1 MNNPKLLRLPKYFN
15 MRNQLTFLL
24 GLLLLW
30 TTGCSNG
37 GRQSESAPVAEAV
50 GDELPLHQLDLSALS
65 SPVTGWTEVGGLRFD
80 PQGNAVLE
88 PESGTG
94 ILLSQGTAD
103 GSPAVFDP
111 GISHQ
116 DLKIALDFLLPPA
129 GAIELIFQGKYPL
142 TLNDSWRQEEVF
154 CGSVAGQTPAVNA
167 AKAPGLWQHF
177 SASFQA
183 PDFNDAG
190 EKIAN
195 ACLKEVRLNGMLL
208 FAKIE
213 LPSEQASLVGPLLM
227 SGSPNTAIRNLQYK
241 QYGDQSLRLE
251 DISYQLYHGDWD
263 VLPDFQTLTPVD
275 SGQAD
280 FIDLSLAGKN
290 DKYAM
295 KFSGNLYVPT
305 AGDYFLQS
313 IIDDGGDILIDR
325 QLVLHNDG
333 EPNIG
338 TEQTITRLDSGW
350 HDFTLTYFQDHW
362 GAVARIMYEGP
373 EIAMQRLA
381 SGPEV
386 SDRQEWTPPT
396 LPIEQLEAPE
406 LLRCFAD
413 YQDTKRTHVIA
424 VGIPGGPHYLYDLE
438 QMALLKTWRGA
449 FADVAGMWINRGEHQ
464 LMQPLNAAI
473 ELNDGLPVAQM
484 SFQNSNWPTSDPEGL
499 KRYGYDLDQAGLPTF
514 KYQIGA
520 HKIEDRL
527 APDEAGYSLTRQ
539 LVQDGPAPL
548 IVQLARG
555 AEVIQLGSG
564 LYRIDGQYYL
574 QMLTSDSVFIHE
586 GRSLRAI
593 LDQAPLRY
601 RIIW

>member
-1 MNNPKLLRLPKYFN
+1 M
-15 MRNQLTFLL
+15 
-24 GLLLLW
+24 
-30 TTGCSNG
+30 
-37 GRQSESAPVAEAV
+37 
-50 GDELPLHQLDLSALS
+50 PLHQLDLSALS
-65 SPVTGWTEVGGLRFD
+65 SQTPGWTEVGGLRFD
-80 PQGNAVLE
+80 PQGNANLE
-88 PESGTG
+88 REPGTG
-94 ILLSQGTAD
+94 ILISQGAED

-129 GAIELIFQGKYPL
+129 GSIELIFQGNYSL
-142 TLNDSWRQEEVF
+142 TLNDSWLQEQAF
-154 CGSVAGQTPAVNA
+154 CGSIAGQTPAVNA

-195 ACLKEVRLNGMLL
+195 ASLREVRLNGMLL

-213 LPSEQASLVGPLLM
+213 LPSEQANLVGPLQM
-227 SGSPNTAIRNLQYK
+227 KASPDAAIRNLQYK
-241 QYGDQSLRLE
+241 RYGDQSLRLE

-280 FIDLSLAGKN
+280 FIDLGLAGKN

-295 KFSGNLYVPT
+295 RFTGRLYVPT
-305 AGDYFLQS
+305 TGDYFLQS
-313 IIDDGGDILIDR
+313 IIDDGGDILIDN

-362 GAVARIMYEGP
+362 GAVARIIYEGP
-373 EIAMQRLA
+373 EIAMQSLA
-381 SGPEV
+381 NDPAINNN
-386 SDRQEWTPPT
+386 RQEWTPPT

-413 YQDTKRTHVIA
+413 YQDTKRTHLIA

-438 QMALLKTWRGA
+438 QMTLLKTWRGA

-473 ELNDGLPVAQM
+473 ELSDGLPVAETE
-484 SFQNSNWPTSDPEGL
+484 FQNSSWPTAYPEGL

-520 HKIEDRL
+520 HNIKDHL
-527 APDEAGYSLTRQ
+527 APDEAGNSLIRQ

-548 IVQLARG
+548 VVQLARG
-555 AEVIQLGSG
+555 TEVIQLDSG

-574 QMLTSDSVFIHE
+574 EILTGNSVFIHK
-586 GRSLRAI
+586 GRSLRAV